1 MSRRQFG
8 RVRQLPSGRWQAR
21 YAVEDGELRTAPC
34 TFPTKGDAAR
44 YLATIETDLARGQY
58 IDPRL
63 GTVTLSEWADQ
74 WLARPGKRA
83 NSIARDRQALEAF
96 LKRPRTADHWP
107 P

>member
-8 RVRQLPSGRWQAR
+8 RIRQLPLGRWRIR
-21 YAVEDGELRTAPC
+21 YAVDGGELRTAPC
-34 TFPTKGDAAR
+34 RFPTKGDAAR

-63 GTVTLSEWADQ
+63 GMVTLSEWAEQ

-83 NSIARDRQALEAF
+83 SSVARDRQALEAF
-96 LKRPRTADHWP
+96 LKDLG
-107 P
+107 